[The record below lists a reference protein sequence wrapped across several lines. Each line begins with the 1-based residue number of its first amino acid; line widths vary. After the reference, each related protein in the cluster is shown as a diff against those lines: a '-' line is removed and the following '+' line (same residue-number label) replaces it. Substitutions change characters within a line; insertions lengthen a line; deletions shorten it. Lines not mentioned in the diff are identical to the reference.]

1 MLEFSGIW
9 VPLVTPFRNGGLDL
23 PALGR
28 IVAHGVAQG
37 AAGFVACGSTGEA
50 AMLDEAEQDEV
61 LRCAIDAAAGRP
73 VLMGLA
79 GVRPQ
84 RVAQRAARLAESCR
98 GLGGFLLSAPAYVRP
113 SQAGLL
119 DYFGTVADASPLPIV
134 AYDIPARTGVRIEV
148 PTLLALAAHPNIV
161 AVKDCSGDRTAAQAV
176 LADGRLA
183 LLAGNDDELFDQL
196 ARGAAG
202 GITASAHVATADFVA
217 VHRLLA
223 GQQLHDARAL
233 WQRLAPLTRA
243 LFAEPNPA
251 PLKAVLA
258 RQGWLDEE
266 LRAPMLA
273 ATAATANA
281 ALALISRR

>member
-148 PTLLALAAHPNIV
+148 STLLQLAAHPRIR
-161 AVKDCSGDRTAAQAV
+161 AVKDCSGDAEAARAV
-176 LADGRLA
+176 VADGRLA
-183 LLAGNDDELFDQL
+183 LLCGNDDELFDQF

-202 GITASAHVATADFVA
+202 AITASAHVRCDDFVRM
-217 VHRLLA
+217 HRLLREGA
-223 GQQLHDARAL
+223 LAEARAL
-233 WQRLAPLTRA
+233 SRELAAVSAA

-251 PLKAVLA
+251 VIKGVLA
-258 RQGWLDEE
+258 RQGWLSDE
-266 LRAPMLA
+266 LRAPMLRASRA
-273 ATAATANA
+273 AVDRAES
-281 ALALISRR
+281 LSRR